1 MDVHKRKIQQ
11 FAKYSY
17 AVTLPIHWIKH
28 QFSSTEKNRDKVN
41 HKRAEQEDDIQ
52 TEDMVVDMYEMPDGS
67 LQLYSSGKLTPKQH
81 EIEHLDLDEFLRE
94 NPNFIKDKFIK
105 SVLISFYMN
114 GSIGVEI
121 VSKNPIPEDFIAQIE
136 KTQTRLLLN
145 WNMTRISSRHISIKN
160 LFQET
165 PDNFYQDEIPRY
177 LRESFIIL
185 HGMIEDFLTACEGN
199 TYDILT
205 SIADRDDKIDRNYFF
220 IVRQIRNFFENP
232 FIKKPLNY
240 SHKKLIDL
248 RLLAKIIEDVGDL
261 MKEVASILH
270 EFKKFIQILDLR
282 AYIIEFFKELLD
294 GYNTL
299 ADLLS
304 KNVSFSGSVDSK
316 HAFALLPWI
325 QEKRLR
331 GKLLLEKWDKYIAGT
346 PIITEKF
353 TFQEYYKASIL
364 INNLQSIYLKI
375 FEFSNLF
382 I

>member
-28 QFSSTEKNRDKVN
+28 QFASTEKNRDKVN
-41 HKRAEQEDDIQ
+41 HKRADQEDDIHS
-52 TEDMVVDMYEMPDGS
+52 EDMVVDMYEMPDGS
-67 LQLYSSGKLTPKQH
+67 LQLYSTGKLTPKQH
-81 EIEHLDLDEFLRE
+81 ELEHLDLDEFLKE

-121 VSKNPIPEDFIAQIE
+121 VSKNLIPEELIAQIE

-185 HGMIEDFLTACEGN
+185 HGMIEDFLTACEEN
-199 TYDILT
+199 KYDILS

-270 EFKKFIQILDLR
+270 EFQKFIQILDIR
-282 AYIIEFFKELLD
+282 SYILDFFKELLD
-294 GYNTL
+294 GYNIL
-299 ADLLS
+299 ADLLT
-304 KNVSFSGSVDSK
+304 KNVSFDGSLDSK

-331 GKLLLEKWDKYIAGT
+331 GKILLDRWDKYISKT
-346 PIITEKF
+346 PIVTEKF
-353 TFQEYYKASIL
+353 TFQDYYKASIL

>member
-28 QFSSTEKNRDKVN
+28 QFTSPEKSRDKIN
-41 HKRAEQEDDIQ
+41 HKRADQEEEIQ
-52 TEDMVVDMYEMPDGS
+52 SGDMVVDMYEMPDGS
-67 LQLYSSGKLTPKQH
+67 LQLYSTGKLTPKQQ
-81 EIEHLDLDEFLRE
+81 EIEHLDLDEFLKE

-121 VSKNPIPEDFIAQIE
+121 VSKNPIPEELISQIE

-145 WNMTRISSRHISIKN
+145 WNMTRLSSRHISIKN

-177 LRESFIIL
+177 IRESFIIL
-185 HGMIEDFLTACEGN
+185 HGMIEDFLAACEEN
-199 TYDILT
+199 KYDILM
-205 SIADRDDKIDRNYFF
+205 SIQDRDDKIDRNYFF

-248 RLLAKIIEDVGDL
+248 RLLAKIIEDSGDL
-261 MKEVASILH
+261 MKEVASILQQ
-270 EFKKFIQILDLR
+270 FQKLIQILEIR
-282 AYIIEFFKELLD
+282 SYIIEFFKELLD

-304 KNVSFSGSVDSK
+304 KNVSFDGSIDSRK
-316 HAFALLPWI
+316 SFALLPWI

-331 GKLLLEKWDKYIAGT
+331 GKILLEKWDKFIAQT
-346 PIITEKF
+346 TIVTEKF